1 MKKLFNLVKNPSVD
15 CCNAM
20 RCKVKE
26 PLSIVDGGLW
36 DGSDKDIWLCDEHL
50 EKYQKYSQT
59 VEVAAEDTIKGFLE
73 EYKNRPSQISTEE
86 ILNNDPIAAEAII
99 ESTQL
104 AMDYA
109 RADLVLVSNSSI
121 DRAFQD
127 LPITVHTEQ
136 AKIAKQAAEDLEIVD
151 KESLEFA
158 NDLVASVHKEEKL
171 FKLGVDAVKKPLN
184 ALKKYIREQIK
195 QPEMDYTE
203 AKRLVN
209 SKISIFLREAKQ
221 AAQQAMSAGKHEEA
235 QKHDIETPSN
245 VCMRTKRE
253 YTIKN
258 DGKNLPVEFL
268 LPDETKAEG
277 IVRIIPREFCRPNYD
292 LINELVQKHG
302 KTIEIP
308 DVEVIEYEEAQMK
321 PGRQVG
327 Y

>member
-1 MKKLFNLVKNPSVD
+1 MKKLFSLVKNPSVD

-20 RCKVKE
+20 RCQTKE
-26 PLSIVDGGLW
+26 PLSSVTDIW
-36 DGSDKDIWLCDEHL
+36 NYSNQEIWLCDRHL
-50 EKYQKYSQT
+50 KEYQKHLPHTVKQT
-59 VEVAAEDTIKGFLE
+59 NPIGYNSETCEVVK
-73 EYKNRPSQISTEE
+73 
-86 ILNNDPIAAEAII
+86 
-99 ESTQL
+99 STQL

-109 RADLVLVSNSSI
+109 KADLVQVSNSSI

-136 AKIAKQAAEDLEIVD
+136 AKVAKQAATDLEIINQ
-151 KESLEFA
+151 ESLEFA

-171 FKLGVDAVKKPLN
+171 FKAGVDAVKKPLN
-184 ALKKYIREQIK
+184 ALKKYIQEQIK
-195 QPEMDYTE
+195 QPETDYKE
-203 AKRLVN
+203 AKKLVN
-209 SKISIFLREAKQ
+209 SKISVFMREAQ
-221 AAQQAMSAGKHEEA
+221 QVAQQAMNEGKHEEV
-235 QKHDIETPSN
+235 QTLDIETPSN

-253 YTIKN
+253 YAIKN

-277 IVRIIPREFCRPNYD
+277 IVRIIPRELCRPNYD
-292 LINELVQKHG
+292 LINDLVQKHG

-321 PGRQVG
+321 PGRREVG

>member
-1 MKKLFNLVKNPSVD
+1 MKKLFSLVKNPSVD

-20 RCKVKE
+20 RCRVKE
-26 PLSIVDGGLW
+26 PLSQVDSVLW
-36 DGSDKDIWLCDEHL
+36 NGPNQEIWLCDQH
-50 EKYQKYSQT
+50 
-59 VEVAAEDTIKGFLE
+59 LE
-73 EYKNRPSQISTEE
+73 EYRKHLSRTVEFFVDENTTE
-86 ILNNDPIAAEAII
+86 NVTEA
-99 ESTQL
+99 TQL
-104 AMDYA
+104 PMEYVKTDS
-109 RADLVLVSNSSI
+109 VQVSNSSI

-136 AKIAKQAAEDLEIVD
+136 AQVAKQAAEDLEIVD

-171 FKLGVDAVKKPLN
+171 FKEGVSAVKKPLN
-184 ALKKYIREQIK
+184 ALKKYIQEQIK
-195 QPEMDYTE
+195 QPETHYAE
-203 AKRLVN
+203 AKKLVN
-209 SKISIFLREAKQ
+209 SKISMFLREAQQ
-221 AAQQAMSAGKHEEA
+221 AAQQAMNEGKHEEV
-235 QKHDIETPSN
+235 QKLDIETPSN

-292 LINELVQKHG
+292 LINELVQRHG

-308 DVEVIEYEEAQMK
+308 DIEVIEYEEAQMK
-321 PGRQVG
+321 PGRKMG